1 MSTSITM
8 NWAGGLRFEGTGAFG
23 HQIVTDVSRAGGGA
37 ESGYKPSELVLFGL
51 AGCTGVDVVRI
62 LQKMQQQV
70 TGIEIQVVG
79 HQQEEYPKPFHTV
92 EVKFIVTGIQVQP
105 EKVAQAIALS
115 SEKYCMVGQTIEHP
129 GRVVTSFE
137 VREK

>member
-1 MSTSITM
+1 MSFCS
-8 NWAGGLRFEGTGAFG
+8 
-23 HQIVTDVSRAGGGA
+23 A